1 MDPVAGF
8 TPPHLDPIVSPP
20 LCRADPSAAATGG
33 ADPVTSSPLAWF
45 PLSLRPPPSRTD
57 PPPAT
62 TGGTDPAASP
72 TVMMAMD
79 FKRGRCPQQDRL
91 RLLVSI
97 TEATDSA
104 EKIYITL
111 ELPLIPTHACRRWI
125 RCANRQQNHG
135 NLENR
140 LAIWHI
146 HVTNLGSLNPKAFVA
161 MGCLVLV
168 VTWAA
173 MGVMYTR
180 SLGRKYMV
188 NRVEFIDNLESTL
201 IGGALTSSTKS
212 LAIFNSIISIVCN

>member
-1 MDPVAGF
+1 
-8 TPPHLDPIVSPP
+8 
-20 LCRADPSAAATGG
+20 
-33 ADPVTSSPLAWF
+33 
-45 PLSLRPPPSRTD
+45 
-57 PPPAT
+57 
-62 TGGTDPAASP
+62 
-72 TVMMAMD
+72 MAMD
-79 FKRGRCPQQDRL
+79 FKRCRCPQQDRL

-161 MGCLVLV
+161 MGWLVLV

-173 MGVMYTR
+173 MGVM
-180 SLGRKYMV
+180 V
-188 NRVEFIDNLESTL
+188 VRVEFIDNLESTL

-212 LAIFNSIISIVCN
+212 LAIFNSIVCN

>member
-111 ELPLIPTHACRRWI
+111 ELPLIPTHACRRWFTKPKGF
-125 RCANRQQNHG
+125 CSNGMPGASG
-135 NLENR
+135 Y
-140 LAIWHI
+140 
-146 HVTNLGSLNPKAFVA
+146 LGSY
-161 MGCLVLV
+161 G
-168 VTWAA
+168 
-173 MGVMYTR
+173 GD
-180 SLGRKYMV
+180 GG
-188 NRVEFIDNLESTL
+188 VEFIDNLESTL